1 MCKLLLVFHWNY
13 VCNVRYLAS
22 KNGAR
27 RVPMPVCQVYSCV
40 GEEHSQSR
48 NCLMTVDRNGA
59 VVYGKTRMVGLLDGE
74 KSLRIC

>member
-1 MCKLLLVFHWNY
+1 
-13 VCNVRYLAS
+13 
-22 KNGAR
+22 
-27 RVPMPVCQVYSCV
+27 MPVCQVYSCV